1 MSVKLREKLTHR
13 SDSGRWDCQSLGAII
28 GMAGGIIV
36 AFLGSLLTFGSWFM
50 RGEIGRFEHVAGTVL
65 LFLTIPLL
73 VLGAHC
79 LDLVERRKKGA
90 EVAGSESRRMATKE
104 SKTFVKEG
112 STNRDQE
119 SG

>member
-1 MSVKLREKLTHR
+1 MNKMATQYVSETQGKLTHL
-13 SDSGRWDCQSLGAII
+13 SNSGRWDCRSLGAII

-65 LFLTIPLL
+65 LLLTIPLL

-79 LDLVERRKKGA
+79 LDLVERRKQG
-90 EVAGSESRRMATKE
+90 EVAGRESR
-104 SKTFVKEG
+104 S
-112 STNRDQE
+112 
-119 SG
+119 